1 MTFGLYIG
9 AIVIG
14 LALLTW
20 SADRFINGAVGCSDV
35 LKLPPMVTGLVLVA
49 FGTSAPEI
57 LVSTLASLT
66 GSPAL
71 AVGNALGSN
80 IANIGLVLGFT
91 ILIAPIPL
99 KKAVLYRELP
109 ILLAATMLAWL
120 LLLDYQLSPV
130 DGVLLLLMLALS
142 LGFLVWR
149 NQPGAEDVFEIPEE
163 GRSLSHRQAVFHFL
177 SGLIM
182 LIASARLLVWGA
194 SELAIG
200 LGIDELIVGLT
211 IVAIG
216 TSLPELAASLSAALK
231 GHQDMALG
239 NIVGSNLFNLLAVLA
254 VPALLGPMGLSTEI
268 ILRDYG
274 TMAALT
280 VLLGVF
286 AYSMQRKGKLAR
298 LEGGIL
304 LAIYGSY
311 TTWLV
316 VSIT

>member
-1 MTFGLYIG
+1 MIFGLYIG

-20 SADRFINGAVGCSDV
+20 SADRFINGAVGCSAV
-35 LKLPPMVTGLVLVA
+35 LKLPPMVVGLILVA
-49 FGTSAPEI
+49 FGTSAPEL

-66 GSPAL
+66 GAPAL

-109 ILLAATMLAWL
+109 ILLAATMIAWL
-120 LLLDYQLSPV
+120 LLLDHQLSPM
-130 DGVLLLLMLALS
+130 DGLQLLLMLAFS

-149 NQPGAEDVFEIPEE
+149 NQSGVDDVFEIPEE
-163 GRSLSHRQAVFHFL
+163 GRNLSGGEAVFHFL
-177 SGLIM
+177 SGLVI

-231 GHQDMALG
+231 GQQDMALG

-254 VPALLGPMGLSTEI
+254 VPALLGPMDLSTDI

-286 AYSMQRKGKLAR
+286 AYSMRQKGKLAR

-304 LAIYGSY
+304 LAIYAGY

>member
-109 ILLAATMLAWL
+109 ILLAATMFAWL
-120 LLLDYQLSPV
+120 LFLDYRLSPV
-130 DGVLLLLMLALS
+130 DGMLLLLMLALS

-149 NQPGAEDVFEIPEE
+149 NQTGAEDIFEIPEQ
-163 GRSLSHRQAVFHFL
+163 GHRLSHRQAVFHFL
-177 SGLIM
+177 SGLII

-254 VPALLGPMGLSTEI
+254 VPALLGPMDLSTEI

-304 LAIYGSY
+304 LAIYAGY
-311 TTWLV
+311 TSWLV
-316 VSIT
+316 VSLV

>member
-35 LKLPPMVTGLVLVA
+35 LKLPPMITGLILVA

-80 IANIGLVLGFT
+80 IANIGLVLGLT
-91 ILIAPIPL
+91 TLIAPIVL
-99 KKAVLYRELP
+99 KKTVLYRELP
-109 ILLAATMLAWL
+109 VLLAVTMIAWL
-120 LLLDYQLSPV
+120 LLLDYQLSPI
-130 DGVLLLLMLALS
+130 DGVVLLLLLAVS
-142 LGFLVWR
+142 MGFLIWR
-149 NQPGAEDVFEIPEE
+149 NQPGTEDVFEIPEE
-163 GRSLSHRQAVFHFL
+163 GHGLSGGKAVFHFL
-177 SGLIM
+177 SGLVV

-231 GHQDMALG
+231 GQQDMALG

-254 VPALLGPMGLSTEI
+254 IPALLGPMNLTTDI

-304 LAIYGSY
+304 LAIYAGY
-311 TTWLV
+311 TAWLV
-316 VSIT
+316 VSIS